1 MNGFSTVEK
10 LKELEQPGME
20 LQRLAALQS
29 AAPLLLDIA
38 GEIRPG
44 DSDRFKLLII
54 NNEQRWT
61 DEQWQKSMD
70 MLRRY
75 QRMAERMHD

>member
-1 MNGFSTVEK
+1 MTPA
-10 LKELEQPGME
+10 ELDH
-20 LQRLAALQS
+20 RLMRFRDHCIQ
-29 AAPLLLDIA
+29 A